1 MNRAVLVSG
10 LLLAGASSTWA
21 VTSDTIGVAP
31 YEAPAS
37 AVYAGV
43 QTSLLELPAVDAPVL
58 VFAPDPARTFA
69 QVKNTTTWAEVI
81 CINSSFPG
89 TQNAIRKLRFEA
101 SVGWSGVNATAG
113 IYCIG
118 PKGTQL
124 ALSEYSQPA
133 ENDPDSPDDANVY
146 AAEPTSEPSPT
157 PTPDVDFGGGDRNP
171 SAPAYNPSLTPTPT
185 PALFINDS
193 SADGTGAASTPTPTP
208 NGIVVD

>member
-10 LLLAGASSTWA
+10 LLLAGASSSWA

-37 AVYAGV
+37 SSYAGV
-43 QTSLLELPAVDAPVL
+43 QTSLLELPAVDAPVM

-81 CINSSFPG
+81 CVNSSFPNN
-89 TQNAIRKLRFEA
+89 QNAIRQLRFEA
-101 SVGWSGVNATAG
+101 AVGWSGVNATAG
-113 IYCIG
+113 VYCIG

-146 AAEPTSEPSPT
+146 AAEPTPEPT
-157 PTPDVDFGGGDRNP
+157 PTPTPSADYVGGDQNA
-171 SAPAYNPSLTPTPT
+171 SAPAYNPDQTPTPT
-185 PALFINDS
+185 PALVINDS
-193 SADGTGAASTPTPTP
+193 FAAGTGAASTPTPIP
-208 NGIVVD
+208 DGIVVD